1 MHGCKAQLHHPTCH
15 MRRRMHA
22 WARMSYEEEDAA
34 WAQGS
39 TPSPYLS
46 GSTQP

>member
-22 WARMSYEEEDAA
+22 WARMSYEEEDACMGA
-34 WAQGS
+34 RLS
-39 TPSPYLS
+39 SITPPAI
-46 GSTQP
+46 